1 MFVCHR
7 VKFVL
12 IRVVWTSSGT
22 LSKFRDLDVYF
33 KSLDTLDDLDDAAGP
48 SLRIA
53 CVFYS
58 FYIQHI

>member
-33 KSLDTLDDLDDAAGP
+33 KSLETLDDLDDAAGQ
-48 SLRIA
+48 
-53 CVFYS
+53 V
-58 FYIQHI
+58 